1 MVATNCS
8 AWFDERGPRTH
19 VHHIQLCATDGD
31 AWLLEG
37 VGVEPSSG
45 EAFATFAASVQLD
58 DDGLISRY
66 LSFMTAPS
74 VEPAPGRNGMTTEAA
89 ADVLRR
95 YFDALDS
102 GAFEEAADQ
111 FSIDVVYSHPP
122 YRHTGIDGNERVVFR
137 GRDELLAA
145 FKKRGQQSF
154 DHRVLA
160 IAQRGRH
167 CVLEGVV
174 EGLPDDRNGSFIS
187 SLTLD
192 GNGLIERYVSFYC
205 EPAVEPDDRA
215 AVRPRRRR
223 WRHGRPHR
231 RRTRR
236 SRRRGD
242 RAGRARHRARGLGAL
257 RGLPLDGAVG

>member
-1 MVATNCS
+1 MTTQLGDLMPEALAGYYRDLDSGRRMEAAGRFSTDTVFALPPADGIETGPRRLVHGRDELLE
-8 AWFDERGPRTH
+8 WFDERGPRTH
-19 VHHIQLCATDGD
+19 VHHIQLCARDGD
-31 AWLLEG
+31 RWLLEG

-58 DDGLISRY
+58 DHGRISRY
-66 LSFMTAPS
+66 LSFMTAPA
-74 VEPAPGRNGMTTEAA
+74 VEPPPGRNGVTTEAA
-89 ADVLRR
+89 AEVLRR
-95 YFDALDS
+95 YFDALDT

-137 GRDELLAA
+137 GRDQLLAA
-145 FKKRGQQSF
+145 FEARGKQNF

-167 CVLEGVV
+167 CLLEGVV

-192 GNGLIERYVSFYC
+192 DDGLIERYVSFYC
-205 EPAVEPDDRA
+205 EPAVDQ
-215 AVRPRRRR
+215 
-223 WRHGRPHR
+223 
-231 RRTRR
+231 
-236 SRRRGD
+236 
-242 RAGRARHRARGLGAL
+242 
-257 RGLPLDGAVG
+257 